1 MQVPDPPHSVL
12 TRFLGSLRPPAIA
25 VVDIQGTIGGAVR
38 PLEYARL
45 LSRLGAEA
53 SVRAVILNIDSPGGV
68 ASGAELIARAVE
80 RLDKAK
86 PVASFIGGTGASGG
100 YMIACASRHVVALP
114 SAIVGAIGVISY
126 RPVVEQALER
136 LGVQMLVAKSG
147 RLKDMGSPF
156 REPTEEENARQQHLL
171 DALYDLFVESVARGR
186 GMTVERVRELATGE
200 VYTTAEAL
208 EHGLV
213 DGAGDLEDVIDWAT
227 EETGAARRVRIVRPR
242 RTLRDLVLGRAAVAL
257 AQSALAEIDAAA
269 AGGGHYLYSGPTG
282 GR

>member
-1 MQVPDPPHSVL
+1 MHAPNLSDGPL
-12 TRFLGSLRPPAIA
+12 TRFLGSLRSPAIA
-25 VVDIQGTIGGAVR
+25 VVDLQGTIGGAVR
-38 PLEYARL
+38 PLEYTRL
-45 LSRLGAEA
+45 LSRLGAEP
-53 SVRAVILNIDSPGGV
+53 SVRAVVLNIDSPGGV
-68 ASGAELIARAVE
+68 ASGAELITRAVE
-80 RLDKAK
+80 RLNAAK
-86 PVASFIGGTGASGG
+86 PVVSFIAGTGASGG

-156 REPTEEENARQQHLL
+156 REPTEEEQARQQHLL
-171 DALYDLFVESVARGR
+171 DSLYDLFVESVARGR
-186 GMTVERVRELATGE
+186 GLPLERVRELATGE

-213 DGAGDLEDVIDWAT
+213 DSVGDLEDAVDWAAK
-227 EETGAARRVRIVRPR
+227 ESGAPRRVRVVRPR
-242 RTLRDLVLGRAAVAL
+242 RTLRDLMLGRAAAAL
-257 AQSALAEIDAAA
+257 AQSVLAELDAAA
-269 AGGGHYLYSGPTG
+269 AGGGHYLYTGPTG